1 MCRGTIPKQEGP
13 ASLKYSRLAPLFYRI
28 HTTFKYRL
36 SEDVQTSTL
45 SYHFFSKTTKGYL
58 RWNLRCI
65 YLGESIDEPV
75 SKDLILGC
83 FRSFGICVI
92 LSNDLVMF
100 CFIIN
105 YIVTETK
112 YCREIAQ
119 NDVKM
124 YHKRPKLQLI
134 KLCEVV
140 S

>member
-1 MCRGTIPKQEGP
+1 MVQCVQGRYVCGAGGAATLMEAQ
-13 ASLKYSRLAPLFYRI
+13 
-28 HTTFKYRL
+28 YRL
-36 SEDVQTSTL
+36 SEYVQTSTL
-45 SYHFFSKTTKGYL
+45 DYHFFFKTTKGYL

-105 YIVTETK
+105 
-112 YCREIAQ
+112 
-119 NDVKM
+119 
-124 YHKRPKLQLI
+124 
-134 KLCEVV
+134 
-140 S
+140 